1 MDAEASAAVGFVVAG
16 AATLLTTPAAI
27 ATARR
32 LQFYDR
38 PHGYHKHQV
47 PTPLLGGTA
56 VLTGFLVGAVAVG
69 VSGKLLVLVACAVG
83 MWLVGTLDDWIP
95 VAPVWRVLS
104 ETGAA
109 LALVSVG
116 LGWKTSAGGA
126 ADVALTVVWVV
137 GLVNGFNLMDNLDGA
152 CGTVA
157 GVSSAGVGTLAAIEG
172 DRLLA
177 ALAFALAGACLA
189 FLRWNLARPAKIFL
203 GDGGS
208 RPIGLLV
215 AGLAMATCRQ
225 LGMGDAERPCRGAAR
240 RPRDPRHL
248 ARHGLAPAPW
258 GDTRYR
264 RPRPPHPSACCSR
277 VARRVAVAIVLAIM
291 QAILC
296 ACAIV
301 GDRLGTDVLVTL
313 ALAAVTIGVVAIA
326 VLDTAHWRPPG
337 NRRRH
342 GVPWRSRAWRRPW
355 RSGRGRG
362 CPPVARLSRYSAGPR
377 SADRDRQL
385 R

>member
-56 VLTGFLVGAVAVG
+56 VLTGFLVGAAAVG

-225 LGMGDAERPCRGAAR
+225 LGMGDANVLAGALLVGLVILDTSLVTVSRLR
-240 RPRDPRHL
+240 RRVTLVTGGRDHLTHRLLL
-248 ARHGLAPAPW
+248 ARGS
-258 GDTRYR
+258 
-264 RPRPPHPSACCSR
+264 PRG
-277 VARRVAVAIVLAIM
+277 VAMVLAIM
-291 QAILC
+291 QGVLC
-296 ACAIV
+296 ACAIL
-301 GDRLGTDVLVTL
+301 GDRLGADVLVTL

-337 NRRRH
+337 IAVGTASLAQPSVAAAVAQRAAAV
-342 GVPWRSRAWRRPW
+342 VPSGSR
-355 RSGRGRG
+355 
-362 CPPVARLSRYSAGPR
+362 LTRYSAGPR